1 MTAEEK
7 KLNKDIDRINIP
19 KELPLLSLKNSVVFP
34 FLATPLVVGRKKSLE
49 AVKSASREHNIIV
62 VVAQKEENKEQIEKD
77 DLYEVGTAC
86 AIKQVADISDSE
98 VKCIVE
104 GISRV

>member
-34 FLATPLVVGRKKSLE
+34 FLATPLVVGRKNSLE
-49 AVKSASREHNIIV
+49 AVKSASREHKIII
-62 VVAQKEENKEQIEKD
+62 VVAQKEENKELI
-77 DLYEVGTAC
+77 G
-86 AIKQVADISDSE
+86 
-98 VKCIVE
+98 
-104 GISRV
+104 